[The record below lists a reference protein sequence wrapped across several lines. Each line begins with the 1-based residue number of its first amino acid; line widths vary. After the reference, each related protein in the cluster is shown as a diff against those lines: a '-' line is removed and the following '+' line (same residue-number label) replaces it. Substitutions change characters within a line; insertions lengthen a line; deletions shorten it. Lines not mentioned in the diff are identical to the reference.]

1 MKSRQTDTPAAAA
14 AKASLST
21 ATAYRIEDDPRLPS
35 QKATRRGRRRPDP
48 LAGIF
53 DEEVVPLLR
62 EAPGLRPVALFEEL
76 LRRHPELESGVR
88 RTLERRVR
96 AWRAKHGPEQEVIF
110 RQVHEPGRMGLCDFT
125 DMADLAVTIAGV
137 YLDHRLYHFRLAYSG
152 FSHAHVVLGGECFV
166 ALAEGLQNALWALGG
181 APWEHRTDSLS
192 AAFKNLDRKAQDDL
206 TRRYDDL
213 CRHYG
218 MTPSRNNP
226 GVAHENGSIE
236 GPHGHLKHALRDAL
250 LLRGSRDF
258 ETVAA
263 YRAFV
268 DELVSRR
275 NTRHQAR
282 IDVERGVLRPLP
294 RLRTQDFEEMLVRV
308 TSSGGF
314 TLRKVFYTVPSR
326 LIGHRLR
333 VRLYDDRLELF
344 IGGTALMTVARGRSQ
359 SGGKHIVGDE
369 FLAGTA
375 KNFDRHLRKTA
386 LRHRRRAFHV
396 QDDTVF
402 LDLFFDF
409 LKNVL
414 RHFVSPDVQVCS
426 VLARPPRGREGSS
439 ATQASGAG
447 NAPHADVSDSA
458 IPGQNSSRTATTA
471 VHAEGPAPPAR
482 VAPCIYK
489 QAPQRP
495 FAVLDSPLDNPVVVS
510 RRLLLVPIV
519 AASLCA
525 CTSKTADRRPNVL
538 LFSIDSLRAD
548 HVGAYGYPRR
558 TTPVIDRLAAEG
570 VVFEQA
576 ISSTS
581 WTLPAHVSLLTG
593 LPDFAHGVTRVTSK
607 LPATAFTLAEA
618 FSAQE
623 YETVGFFSGPFLDPA
638 FGFAQ
643 GFHRYID
650 CTSYGGL
657 SRSHRRAAH
666 AASHEDRTNPA
677 VLWNVMHELDRVRDR
692 PFFFFVHMWDV
703 HYDLI
708 PPPPFDTMFD
718 PDYRGTFDGSRFHRN
733 RDFRPGMNRA
743 DFEHVL
749 ALYDGEIRYTDET
762 IGRILEFAAA
772 RGLLDNTLVVV
783 TSDHG
788 DEFLDHGKKGHRH
801 TLYQEVIHIPLVLW
815 WPHRLR
821 PARISNVVR
830 LYDLAPTVLELAGLP
845 IPPTMQG
852 VSLAGVVAG
861 KASAAQLAA
870 QSELTIGKEVR
881 LRSIVRG
888 RMKVIADERHGTVT
902 FFDLAADPLEHHPL
916 RDPDQPEA
924 RQLLDLL
931 ARSGP
936 APPISH
942 STVPPAVESRLK
954 ALGYLD

>member
-110 RQVHEPGRMGLCDFT
+110 RQVHEPGRMGLSDFT

-359 SGGKHIVGDE
+359 SGGKHGHVVNYHHVIH
-369 FLAGTA
+369 A
-375 KNFDRHLRKTA
+375 LRRKPMALLNLVYRDQLFPRDAYRRTFEVLLTA
-386 LRHRRRAFHV
+386 L
-396 QDDTVF
+396 
-402 LDLFFDF
+402 
-409 LKNVL
+409 
-414 RHFVSPDVQVCS
+414 
-426 VLARPPRGREGSS
+426 
-439 ATQASGAG
+439 
-447 NAPHADVSDSA
+447 
-458 IPGQNSSRTATTA
+458 
-471 VHAEGPAPPAR
+471 
-482 VAPCIYK
+482 
-489 QAPQRP
+489 
-495 FAVLDSPLDNPVVVS
+495 
-510 RRLLLVPIV
+510 
-519 AASLCA
+519 
-525 CTSKTADRRPNVL
+525 
-538 LFSIDSLRAD
+538 
-548 HVGAYGYPRR
+548 
-558 TTPVIDRLAAEG
+558 
-570 VVFEQA
+570 
-576 ISSTS
+576 
-581 WTLPAHVSLLTG
+581 
-593 LPDFAHGVTRVTSK
+593 
-607 LPATAFTLAEA
+607 
-618 FSAQE
+618 
-623 YETVGFFSGPFLDPA
+623 
-638 FGFAQ
+638 
-643 GFHRYID
+643 
-650 CTSYGGL
+650 
-657 SRSHRRAAH
+657 
-666 AASHEDRTNPA
+666 
-677 VLWNVMHELDRVRDR
+677 
-692 PFFFFVHMWDV
+692 
-703 HYDLI
+703 
-708 PPPPFDTMFD
+708 
-718 PDYRGTFDGSRFHRN
+718 
-733 RDFRPGMNRA
+733 
-743 DFEHVL
+743 
-749 ALYDGEIRYTDET
+749 GE
-762 IGRILEFAAA
+762 
-772 RGLLDNTLVVV
+772 
-783 TSDHG
+783 
-788 DEFLDHGKKGHRH
+788 
-801 TLYQEVIHIPLVLW
+801 
-815 WPHRLR
+815 R
-821 PARISNVVR
+821 PACR
-830 LYDLAPTVLELAGLP
+830 
-845 IPPTMQG
+845 
-852 VSLAGVVAG
+852 
-861 KASAAQLAA
+861 
-870 QSELTIGKEVR
+870 
-881 LRSIVRG
+881 
-888 RMKVIADERHGTVT
+888 RMV
-902 FFDLAADPLEHHPL
+902 
-916 RDPDQPEA
+916 
-924 RQLLDLL
+924 DLL
-931 ARSGP
+931 ALAHDRGCEGALAERLAVLLDAGQLPDLAELRKHFSPDP
-936 APPISH
+936 A
-942 STVPPAVESRLK
+942 TVPHIVVPLGSLAAYEALVPA
-954 ALGYLD
+954 AGGGA